1 METAPAAD
9 TGLSGT
15 VLFYTTPEPLN
26 KELHSKLGLVRSNTP
41 YGFATSGH
49 VVPVTVT
56 EFSLAAVSYPII
68 FSGDAHQPLAVAGL
82 NGGKNLFINEV
93 GAYQVGTYIPAY
105 IRRYPF
111 VLANDD
117 KSERLIVCIDRAS
130 SLFAEGGDVPLFTPE
145 GEASEY
151 TLNAI
156 KFCDDF
162 ETERRRTESFVKA
175 LEALDLFEVKTATF
189 TPVGPDGQPGEVQT
203 VAEYYGISE
212 EKLGALSPEKLAELR
227 DNGGLQQIYAHLLSL
242 TNWDRLIA
250 IALEDQARM
259 AALGTA

>member
-15 VLFYTTPEPLN
+15 VLFYSQPEPLN
-26 KELHSKLGLVRSNTP
+26 KELHGSLGLVRSNTP
-41 YGFATSGH
+41 YGFATAGH
-49 VVPVTVT
+49 VVPITVT
-56 EFSLAAVSYPII
+56 EFGMAAVSYPII

-82 NGGKNLFINEV
+82 NGGKNLFISDA

-105 IRRYPF
+105 VRRYPF

-130 SLFAEGGDVPLFTPE
+130 ALFTEGGDVPLFDE
-145 GEASEY
+145 KGEATEY
-151 TLNAI
+151 TMNAI

-175 LEALDLFEVKTATF
+175 LEALDLFEIKKATF
-189 TPVGPDGQPGEVQT
+189 TPVGADGQPLEPQVI
-203 VAEYYGISE
+203 AEYYAVSE
-212 EKLGALSPEKLAELR
+212 EKLGKLSADKLVELR
-227 DNGGLQQIYAHLLSL
+227 DNGGLQQIYAHLVSL

-250 IALEDQARM
+250 IALDDQAR
-259 AALGTA
+259 AAPAGNA